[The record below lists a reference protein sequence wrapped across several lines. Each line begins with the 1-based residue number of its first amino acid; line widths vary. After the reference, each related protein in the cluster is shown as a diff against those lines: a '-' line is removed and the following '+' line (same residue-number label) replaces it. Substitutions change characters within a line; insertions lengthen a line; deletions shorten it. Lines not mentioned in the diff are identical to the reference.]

1 MSNLSTTQIVLL
13 ILPIVAVELG
23 LILFAIRDLVK
34 PERQVR
40 GGNKVVWALIIIVL
54 NLVGSIAYFMI
65 GREDA

>member
-1 MSNLSTTQIVLL
+1 VSNLSTIQVVLL

-23 LILFAIRDLVK
+23 LILFAIRDLLK
-34 PERQVR
+34 PERRVR

-54 NLVGSIAYFMI
+54 NLVGPIAYFMI

>member
-1 MSNLSTTQIVLL
+1 MSNLSTIQVVLL

-23 LILFAIRDLVK
+23 LILFAIRDLLK
-34 PERQVR
+34 PERRVR

-54 NLVGSIAYFMI
+54 NLVGPIAYFMI